1 MGSRGKDFM
10 EGRDRTSLGSMPG
23 KSPDSRDDAGFG
35 AAYRK
40 ARANV
45 LEASLSGLVRLR
57 VI

>member
-1 MGSRGKDFM
+1 MGSRSKDFTV
-10 EGRDRTSLGSMPG
+10 GRDRTSLGGMSG
-23 KSPDSRDDAGFG
+23 KSPDSRDGAGLG
-35 AAYRK
+35 ASYRQ